1 MASEILGLF
10 TTPEQYQLA
19 QQQAQQARAI
29 QYANLDPMAR
39 ANYGVYRAGQQ
50 FGNALSGA
58 LGGEDP
64 QLQLIA
70 RTQQIARSANLADPA
85 SLEAVAQQLAN
96 IGNMPLAI
104 SYADRAKALR
114 EEKRKGLESG
124 ALISLRGAQADKAK
138 RFEQQVAV
146 SKENRDLIASLEEK
160 IATDPTYD
168 INAKENALEIAK
180 ARFILGKEM
189 KTQTLKDNDT
199 GALLGTIEGID
210 INFSA
215 PNLARLLAKQQP
227 VKQVEGAATSTDGV
241 ATTSDVAG
249 TTLPVA
255 EAIPAVVGTTTTTA
269 SGLKVTETPASIQ
282 KEKER
287 KEKETAK
294 IQEDTNEANA
304 LKSGIATVASVRKV
318 IDETKN
324 LVGTYTTGLTGK
336 VLAYG
341 STPARSL
348 ENKNRRIQANAVF
361 EELIRLKSES
371 KTGATGFGALNLE
384 ELRTIQNKAGNLDPV
399 SPSYLQDLQDIDD
412 YFAKIQNI
420 LSEKSGRAEELLGKK
435 STPTPVSKDKEA
447 RIKILVDRA
456 MADPRVDKKASRAQV
471 EATIRARPE
480 FK

>member
-1 MASEILGLF
+1 MADSEILGLF

-19 QQQAQQARAI
+19 RQKEQQARAI
-29 QYANLDPMAR
+29 QYANLNPMAR

-50 FGNALSGA
+50 LGNALSGA
-58 LGGEDP
+58 FGGQDP
-64 QLQLIA
+64 QLQLISS
-70 RTQQIARSANLADPA
+70 TQQIVRSANLADPA
-85 SLEAVAQQLAN
+85 SLESAAQQLAN

-114 EEKRKGLESG
+114 EEKLKGREAESKINLQ
-124 ALISLRGAQADKAK
+124 AAQTDKAK
-138 RFEQQVAV
+138 KFEQQTQV
-146 SKENRDLIASLEEK
+146 SVQNRTIISGIEEK
-160 IATDPTYD
+160 LASDPAYVPT
-168 INAKENALEIAK
+168 NKEIAQV
-180 ARFILGKEM
+180 RFILGNEM
-189 KTQTLKDNDT
+189 KTRTLTDPVT
-199 GALLGTIEGID
+199 GALLGTIEGLD

-215 PNLARLLAKQQP
+215 PNIARLLAKQP
-227 VKQVEGAATSTDGV
+227 AKAVEVAPTSTDGV
-241 ATTSDVAG
+241 ATTSAVDG
-249 TTLPVA
+249 TTTPVA

-348 ENKNRRIQANAVF
+348 ENKNKRIQSNAVF

-420 LSEKSGRAEELLGKK
+420 LSEKSGRAEELLSKK
-435 STPTPVSKDKEA
+435 PTPTPVSKDKEA
-447 RIKILVDRA
+447 RIKTLVDRA
-456 MADPRVDKKASRAQV
+456 MADKRVKGTRAQV

-480 FK
+480 FKE

>member
-1 MASEILGLF
+1 MADSAILGLF

-19 QQQAQQARAI
+19 QQKEQQARAI
-29 QYANLDPMAR
+29 QYANLNPMAR

-50 FGNALSGA
+50 LGNTIGGL
-58 LGGEDP
+58 LGVQDP
-64 QLQLIA
+64 QMQLISS
-70 RTQQIARSANLADPA
+70 TQQIARSANLADPD
-85 SLEAVAQQLAN
+85 SLEATAQQLAN

-114 EEKRKGLESG
+114 EEKRKGLESESKIN
-124 ALISLRGAQADKAK
+124 LQTAQTEKAK
-138 RFEQQVAV
+138 KFEQQQQV
-146 SKENRDLIASLEEK
+146 STQNRTIISAIEEK
-160 IATDPTYD
+160 LATDPTYVPTS
-168 INAKENALEIAK
+168 KEMAQ
-180 ARFILGKEM
+180 ARFVLGSEM
-189 KTQTLKDNDT
+189 KTRTLIDPVT
-199 GALLGTIEGID
+199 GALLGTIDGMD

-241 ATTSDVAG
+241 ATTSAVVG
-249 TTLPVA
+249 TTTPVA
-255 EAIPAVVGTTTTTA
+255 EAIPAAVGDTTTTA

-287 KEKETAK
+287 KEKEVIK
-294 IQEDTNEANA
+294 IEEDTNEANA
-304 LKSGIATVASVRKV
+304 LKAGIDNIASVRKL
-318 IDETKN
+318 ITETKN

-348 ENKNRRIQANAVF
+348 ENKNRRIQSNAVF

-371 KTGATGFGALNLE
+371 KTGSTGFGALNLE

-420 LSEKSGRAEELLGKK
+420 LSEKSGRAEELLSKK
-435 STPTPVSKDKEA
+435 PTPTPVSKDKEA

-480 FK
+480 FKE

>member
-1 MASEILGLF
+1 MAASEILGLF
-10 TTPEQYQLA
+10 TTPEQYQQNQLA
-19 QQQAQQARAI
+19 QARSRAFQEVQLDPFQQAALGART
-29 QYANLDPMAR
+29 
-39 ANYGVYRAGQQ
+39 AGYQ
-50 FGNALSGA
+50 FGQAVGGA
-58 LGGEDP
+58 LGGQDP

-70 RTQQIARSANLADPA
+70 RTQQLARSANLADPV

-104 SYADRAKALR
+104 TYADRAKALR
-114 EEKRKGLESG
+114 EEKLKGRESESKIN
-124 ALISLRGAQADKAK
+124 LQTAQTEKAK
-138 RFEQQVAV
+138 KFEQQAQV
-146 SKENRDLIASLEEK
+146 SVQNRTIISGIEEK
-160 IATDPTYD
+160 LASDPAYVPT
-168 INAKENALEIAK
+168 NKEIAQ
-180 ARFILGKEM
+180 ARFILGNEM
-189 KTQTLKDNDT
+189 KTRTLTDPVT
-199 GALLGTIEGID
+199 GALLGTIEGLD

-215 PNLARLLAKQQP
+215 PNLARLLSKQPAKP
-227 VKQVEGAATSTDGV
+227 VEGAATSTDAIV
-241 ATTSDVAG
+241 TTPV
-249 TTLPVA
+249 VA
-255 EAIPAVVGTTTTTA
+255 EAIPPVVGATTTTA
-269 SGLKVTETPASIQ
+269 SGLKITQTPASIQ
-282 KEKER
+282 REKEQKEKEV
-287 KEKETAK
+287 TK